1 ILQKAAK
8 KAEEDALVTIGIKP
22 RYPETGYGY
31 IEFEKDEEADAF
43 KVKQFRE
50 KPDKKMAQGFV
61 ESGRF
66 LWNSGMFIWQTST
79 IIDAFKSY
87 LPTIYQQVEMLQNK
101 TGRDKQQEAI
111 NNFYE
116 NCPSISVDYGIM
128 EKAGNVYVIP
138 GRFGWND
145 VGGWK

>member
-1 ILQKAAK
+1 
-8 KAEEDALVTIGIKP
+8 
-22 RYPETGYGY
+22 
-31 IEFEKDEEADAF
+31 
-43 KVKQFRE
+43 
-50 KPDKKMAQGFV
+50 MAQGFV

-145 VGGWK
+145 VGGWKAY